1 MNEFIKRNSPP
12 GIRLKEEYRVFL
24 IGNITAVGISFFG
37 FLATY
42 LRARETLFTYQD
54 GRRVLIDGAVIAPFP
69 TMVIFY
75 FPAFFFVAL
84 LMLGFILYHY
94 SHYRQGSMSIYLM
107 KRLPNRWELH
117 RRALTLPCLA
127 VLAVLAVAAATML
140 ICFLIYLIATPKVC
154 LPYETL
160 LEIWR

>member
-1 MNEFIKRNSPP
+1 MNEFIQRNSPP
-12 GIRLKEEYRVFL
+12 GIRLKEEYHVFL

-37 FLATY
+37 FLVTY
-42 LRARETLFTYQD
+42 LRAREALFTYQD
-54 GRRVLIDGAVIAPFP
+54 GRWVLIDGAAIAPFP
-69 TMVIFY
+69 MMVIFY
-75 FPAFFFVAL
+75 FVAL

-94 SHYRQGSMSIYLM
+94 SYYRQGSMSIYLM

>member
-12 GIRLKEEYRVFL
+12 GIRLKEEYCFFL
-24 IGNITAVGISFFG
+24 IGNFTAVGIGFFG
-37 FLATY
+37 FLAAY
-42 LRARETLFTYQD
+42 LGAREELFVYQY
-54 GRRVLIDGAVIAPFP
+54 GKRVLIDGAVIAPFR
-69 TMVIFY
+69 TMIMLH
-75 FPAFFFVAL
+75 FPVFFFVAL

-94 SHYRQGSMSIYLM
+94 AYYRQGSMSIYLM
-107 KRLPNRWELH
+107 KRLPNHWELH

-127 VLAVLAVAAATML
+127 VLATLAAAAASIL

-154 LPYETL
+154 LPYEAL